1 MRRLLVALA
10 ALACLALAPV
20 AHAAKA
26 TLVEA
31 GEARF
36 PERAWIL
43 TLPDGARTPA
53 SQIDVSEDGKA
64 VTSLRVRP
72 ANVDG
77 GFGVVL
83 AIDTS
88 KSMVGAP
95 IRDAMAAAREFASQ
109 RPPSQKLGIVAFN
122 ESASVL
128 LRPTVDAAAIEAALG
143 ATPELA
149 PGTHLYDGAA
159 AAIRLLRG
167 SGQDAGAI
175 VVLSDG
181 ADEGSLTG
189 PAAVAAAARSA
200 HARIFTVGA
209 GSVASGIP
217 ALKGLAAAS
226 SGEFLGA
233 AAGNELAAVYRRLG
247 AELAS
252 AYLVTYRSLAP
263 TGRRVDVIARAGE
276 LKASA
281 AYRAPALSVES
292 ASRPQSESFL
302 TTDVGIAIVSLVA
315 LLAAFLILWY
325 LLLVRSE
332 PEGVRA
338 RVHRYGLPDGA
349 AGAVGALE
357 EPKQLRRRERLRQ
370 SDARASLAERL
381 DVARVNLSPEAYL
394 ALWVCG
400 GGLLTI
406 LAIAISGT
414 LLMLP
419 LAIGGAFLAG
429 HSFLSSRLE
438 RQRRLFCD
446 QLPDSLQT
454 VASAMRTGHSFAG
467 ALATLVEEAPEPTA
481 TEFGRVIAD
490 ERLGIPLEDAFEQ
503 TIRRMDSRDLEQVA
517 LVALLQRETGGNGA
531 EALDRVVENLRGRE
545 EIRRLVRTLTAQGR
559 LSRLVLTALPV
570 ATLIALVFL
579 GGGYARPLF
588 ETTAGNVLLVVG
600 VVLSVTGSLVIK
612 RMMQIRV

>member
-1 MRRLLVALA
+1 MRRVLAALA
-10 ALACLALAPV
+10 ALCCLALAPA
-20 AHAAKA
+20 AHGART

-31 GEARF
+31 GETRF

-43 TLPDGARTPA
+43 TLPEGASAQA
-53 SQIDVSEDGKA
+53 SDVDVSENGKP

-72 ANVDG
+72 ANLDG

-109 RPPSQKLGIVAFN
+109 RPPSQKLGVVTFN
-122 ESASVL
+122 ESSSVL
-128 LRPTVDAAAIEAALG
+128 LRPTTDAGAIDAALAA
-143 ATPELA
+143 APELA

-159 AAIRLLRG
+159 AAVRLLRDG
-167 SGQDAGAI
+167 GQDAGAV

-181 ADEGSLTG
+181 ADQGSTAT
-189 PAAVAAAARSA
+189 PATVTAAARAA

-209 GSVASGIP
+209 GSVEAGIP
-217 ALKGLAAAS
+217 ALKELAGSS
-226 SGEFLGA
+226 SGAFLGTA
-233 AAGNELAAVYRRLG
+233 RGNELAAVYRRLG

-252 AYLVTYRSLAP
+252 AYLVTYRSLVPA
-263 TGRRVDVIARAGE
+263 GRRVDVTARAGE
-276 LKASA
+276 LDASA
-281 AYRAPALSVES
+281 AYRAPALSVEAVS
-292 ASRPQSESFL
+292 GPSSEPFL
-302 TTDVGIAIVSLVA
+302 TTDVGIAIVSLIA

-325 LLLVRSE
+325 LLLVRGDA
-332 PEGVRA
+332 EGVRE
-338 RVHRYGLPDGA
+338 RVHRYGLPEGA
-349 AGAVGALE
+349 AGAVGTLDE
-357 EPKQLRRRERLRQ
+357 QKHVRRRDRVRH
-370 SDARASLAERL
+370 SAARESLAERL
-381 DVARVNLSPEAYL
+381 DIARVNLSPEAYL
-394 ALWVCG
+394 ALWVG
-400 GGLLTI
+400 GGVLLTI

-414 LLMLP
+414 LLILP
-419 LAIGGAFLAG
+419 LAAGGAILAG
-429 HSFLSSRLE
+429 HSFLSSKVE
-438 RQRRLFCD
+438 RQRKLFCD
-446 QLPDSLQT
+446 QLPDSLQA

-490 ERLGIPLEDAFEQ
+490 ERLGVPLEDAFER
-503 TIRRMDSRDLEQVA
+503 TVRRMDSRDLEQVA

-570 ATLIALVFL
+570 ATLLALIFL